1 MAEDSASASASGQ
14 SAARR
19 PIFRELDPDEGD
31 ELETTEI
38 ESLCMACG
46 ENVRRFMFS
55 SNKYDWWHR

>member
-1 MAEDSASASASGQ
+1 MAEDSASASGQ

-38 ESLCMACG
+38 ESLWRKC
-46 ENVRRFMFS
+46 EKVYVS